1 MTDRQILIRD
11 LLVLFGLTGWALSL
25 PYYGSEFM
33 VSMALTCLM
42 YVALS
47 SSWGLFC
54 GSTRYLSLATSAFFG
69 IGAYTSALALEKF
82 GWVQSIALGAG
93 LATVVAVVMGAA
105 VLHLRGTY
113 FAVLTF
119 GMTELIRH
127 AITYWEKQV
136 TGTVGRV
143 LTVVPERDTIYLT
156 VLVLAAGTVALSI
169 GVRRTRFGLAL
180 MGIGADEQRAQT
192 LGVNTRLIKIAGFA
206 MTAAVAGAVGA
217 AMSVRW
223 TYIDPHTVFNP
234 FIGFQTV
241 LIALIGGAITL
252 WGPLIA
258 AVVFSLLAET
268 LRLKAPQVY
277 MMSLGLLLI
286 LSVLYLPGGLAS
298 LRLET
303 FKAWWRDTRLGQSL
317 RYEWSGDKARDKA
330 RRKKRAREAVPCL
343 APFAMCLLDAPG
355 DHVRFGGLVAVD
367 AVSATFTAGELVG
380 IIGPNGAGKTTFFNA
395 ISGVQVPTAAAGAGR
410 PQPGGPAAAPLCRAG
425 AGAHLPDAARVCRH
439 AGADQHRVRP
449 EVCRAPAAQ
458 VLAVGRRAGRALGA
472 ARCAGHPDADR
483 PERQAACPPRR

>member
-1 MTDRQILIRD
+1 MNDRQVLVRD
-11 LLVLFGLTGWALSL
+11 LLVWFGLTGWALAL
-25 PYYGSEFM
+25 PAFGSDFV

-69 IGAYTSALALEKF
+69 IGAYTSALMLERT
-82 GWVQSIALGAG
+82 GWAESIAMGA
-93 LATVVAVVMGAA
+93 LIATAVAVVMGAA

-127 AITYWEKQV
+127 AVTYYEKSV

-143 LTVVPERDTIYLT
+143 LAVVPERDTIYLT
-156 VLVLAAGTVALSI
+156 VLLLAVLTVGLSMW
-169 GVRRTRFGLAL
+169 VRRTRLGLAL

-192 LGVNTRLIKIAGFA
+192 LGVNTRWVKLAGFA

-241 LIALIGGAITL
+241 LIALIGGAMTL

-258 AVVFSLLAET
+258 AIVFSLLAET
-268 LRLKAPQVY
+268 LRLQAPQVY

-286 LSVLYLPGGLAS
+286 LCVLYLPGGLAS
-298 LRLET
+298 LRWDT
-303 FKAWWRDTRLGQSL
+303 WKIWRDDTRAWWK
-317 RYEWSGDKARDKA
+317 E
-330 RRKKRAREAVPCL
+330 KKREWTGEKEREKK
-343 APFAMCLLDAPG
+343 
-355 DHVRFGGLVAVD
+355 RSREQRLV
-367 AVSATFTAGELVG
+367 
-380 IIGPNGAGKTTFFNA
+380 
-395 ISGVQVPTAAAGAGR
+395 
-410 PQPGGPAAAPLCRAG
+410 
-425 AGAHLPDAARVCRH
+425 
-439 AGADQHRVRP
+439 
-449 EVCRAPAAQ
+449 
-458 VLAVGRRAGRALGA
+458 
-472 ARCAGHPDADR
+472 
-483 PERQAACPPRR
+483 